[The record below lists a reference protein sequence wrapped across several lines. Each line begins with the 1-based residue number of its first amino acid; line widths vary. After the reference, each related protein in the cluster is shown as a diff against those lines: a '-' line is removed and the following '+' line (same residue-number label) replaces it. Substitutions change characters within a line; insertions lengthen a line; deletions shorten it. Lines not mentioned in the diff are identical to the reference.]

1 MNKTAFQRLK
11 SKTKNF
17 IHQLFH
23 NSDNPNV
30 VGRDHRHLENG
41 YRRKILSPD
50 AMLTHIVGL
59 IGNDE
64 QFIEALGRVNGD
76 YLVRVAFIGEEVRAN
91 IYRLERF
98 PCGPL
103 TNPYNE
109 NWRKEDILDIW
120 VCLKQGPTSFSRV
133 FSPIRKPEITDLSY
147 DWFEPIVS
155 YARQLTSEEL
165 AELDTFSRPTWTN

>member
-11 SKTKNF
+11 SKAKNY

-30 VGRDHRHLENG
+30 VGRDHLHLKNG
-41 YRRKILSPD
+41 YRRKILAPD
-50 AMLTHIVGL
+50 PMISHVVGL
-59 IGNDE
+59 LGDDE
-64 QFIEALGRVNGD
+64 HFIEALGRVDGD
-76 YLVRVAFIGEEVRAN
+76 YLVRVAFIGEEIRAN

-103 TNPYNE
+103 TDPHNE
-109 NWRKEDILDIW
+109 NWRKEDIVDIW
-120 VCLKQGPTSFSRV
+120 VYLKKRDHSFSRN
-133 FSPIRKPEITDLSY
+133 FTPIRGPLNTDLSY

-165 AELDTFSRPTWTN
+165 EALDVYSRPTWTN